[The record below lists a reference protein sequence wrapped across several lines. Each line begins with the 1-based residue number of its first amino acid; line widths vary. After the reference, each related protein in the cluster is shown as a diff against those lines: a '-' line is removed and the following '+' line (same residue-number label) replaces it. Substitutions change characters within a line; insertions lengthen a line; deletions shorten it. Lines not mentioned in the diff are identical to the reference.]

1 MFKSNLFII
10 LIAIAG
16 ALLGLY
22 VGSYF
27 SRPQVAGL
35 PTGTGVLGPG
45 QQLADLQLTGIDGQ
59 RHRLGD
65 WQGKLVLI
73 NFWATWCEPCREEM
87 PLLEAASKKYAGDG
101 FSVVGV
107 AVDDPDAV
115 AAMLKSRPV
124 DYPILIGDDDTLDTV
139 GDNRGVLPYSLLV
152 GPDGKMIALRAGS
165 FPSTDSLERWIVPHL
180 ADSG

>member
-1 MFKSNLFII
+1 
-10 LIAIAG
+10 
-16 ALLGLY
+16 
-22 VGSYF
+22 
-27 SRPQVAGL
+27 
-35 PTGTGVLGPG
+35 
-45 QQLADLQLTGIDGQ
+45 
-59 RHRLGD
+59 
-65 WQGKLVLI
+65 
-73 NFWATWCEPCREEM
+73 M
-87 PLLEAASKKYAGDG
+87 PLLEAASKKYAGNG

-165 FPSTDSLERWIVPHL
+165 FPSADNLERWIKPHL
-180 ADSG
+180 GNSG